1 MCSSNGD
8 TVTCGDEMLWAS
20 SSCWLFSRHWVGGH
34 TGYVGG
40 NLCFVA
46 GEVISLEKG
55 EEKGGHGGWL
65 GRRRGCCHLLP
76 CWNTVML
83 MACCKPG
90 VSRVLPFMRAGTTYR
105 VSWRV

>member
-1 MCSSNGD
+1 MVTLSRVEMKCFGLVQVAGFFLGIGWED
-8 TVTCGDEMLWAS
+8 TL
-20 SSCWLFSRHWVGGH
+20 

-55 EEKGGHGGWL
+55 KEKGGHGGWL
-65 GRRRGCCHLLP
+65 GRRKGCCHLLP

-90 VSRVLPFMRAGTTYR
+90 VNRVLPFMRAGTSYR